1 MASATMEQPGPR
13 WATACPGGVHQTRCV
28 QAVEAL
34 GPPARARRGQFSASD
49 ALRQGHLNREAACSR
64 QGRRR
69 SVRDHAWKHG
79 ISHRL
84 GLLRVRP
91 TEASR
96 FPLPLQV
103 QGRGAAEHLSGS
115 ATKPRQPG
123 CFTSRT
129 EAQWEIGMPQAENRA
144 RRPDRKSL
152 ARRIEMDKMRY
163 ERPVVVE
170 LNSRAAHGQG
180 PLACMSGGTVS
191 PLDCFAGSLD
201 TACYVGTG
209 GSEYAGDCV
218 PGTSAAPSA
227 SCLSGSDAGYECAGG
242 SNPVHAGSCTSGPA
256 F

>member
-1 MASATMEQPGPR
+1 MASATMEQPEPR
-13 WATACPGGVHQTRCV
+13 RATASPGGVHRTRCV
-28 QAVEAL
+28 RAVETL
-34 GPPARARRGQFSASD
+34 GPLARARRDQPLTSD
-49 ALRQGHLNREAACSR
+49 AFRQTCPNCESARSR

-123 CFTSRT
+123 CFTSRA

-180 PLACMSGGTVS
+180 PLLT
-191 PLDCFAGSLD
+191 F
-201 TACYVGTG
+201 TKVG
-209 GSEYAGDCV
+209 
-218 PGTSAAPSA
+218 
-227 SCLSGSDAGYECAGG
+227 
-242 SNPVHAGSCTSGPA
+242 
-256 F
+256 